1 MIHPITAEQ
10 MQRDY
15 LWAAHCNPSLTQGMT
30 AKQEACEYAE
40 HRGIEVRDFFGP
52 ARVQSVAHP
61 RQDFMRKL
69 RQRGMTL
76 SEIGRMFDRDHTT
89 VKYGIRASERRASQ

>member
-1 MIHPITAEQ
+1 
-10 MQRDY
+10 
-15 LWAAHCNPSLTQGMT
+15 
-30 AKQEACEYAE
+30 
-40 HRGIEVRDFFGP
+40 
-52 ARVQSVAHP
+52 
-61 RQDFMRKL
+61 MRKL